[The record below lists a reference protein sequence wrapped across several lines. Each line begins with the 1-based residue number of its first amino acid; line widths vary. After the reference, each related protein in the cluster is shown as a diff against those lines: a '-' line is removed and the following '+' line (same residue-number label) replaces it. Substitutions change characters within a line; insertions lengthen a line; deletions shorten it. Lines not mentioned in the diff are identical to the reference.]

1 MKKWMAMP
9 LGFMLALNLTA
20 CGAGTPGGAEDS
32 TPTQADALH
41 FEVATQVYENEYKA
55 DDGTVLLAERYELP
69 VLDLRTEYCEL
80 YTLAE
85 NVTANGGA
93 GIPAQVTAQNAFN
106 TEMNNVLAGLE
117 AEAAQMATE
126 AKELYAENDTSVFLG
141 SYWASE
147 LSLTQ
152 TYMTD
157 GKFLSVAA
165 EHYTYYGGVH
175 PNFVTRAWNFDLTT
189 GEFLTLDALASEEGD
204 LQGNSLQENIY
215 WNILS
220 QIDQKNLSGE
230 YFDDYDSYLQD
241 FPSLATLNFTED
253 GLTVTFDQYV
263 IAPYAAGP
271 QVFEV
276 PYDAFYSALSEHAK
290 EILDVSQERLVLSD
304 LDTAATLWS
313 WLFMTTPPTGDTPD
327 KAEINGYT
335 YYSADIPG
343 VSTLEDMQELM
354 YRYFDRALADEWL
367 EESERYAEVDGRLYV
382 LDADH
387 GSNDSIIDD
396 VRSVTLD
403 GEGGIVTQTVTYGE
417 WNEASQSQVPNG
429 EETFEYPFI
438 LIDGHAVF
446 SAFPYPY

>member
-1 MKKWMAMP
+1 MKKWMAML
-9 LGFMLALNLTA
+9 LGCVLALNLAA
-20 CGAGTPGGAEDS
+20 CGAGTDGEMEDNAPLQDS
-32 TPTQADALH
+32 TLH
-41 FEVATQVYENEYKA
+41 FEVTKTVYENEYKA
-55 DDGTVLLAERYELP
+55 DDGTVLFSERYELP
-69 VLDLRTEYCEL
+69 QLELRDENGERYTQTEKAAANSG
-80 YTLAE
+80 TKD
-85 NVTANGGA
+85 TALLGV
-93 GIPAQVTAQNAFN
+93 QEAFN
-106 TEMNNVLAGLE
+106 AEMESVLTSLRSE
-117 AEAAQMATE
+117 AEEMAE
-126 AKELYAENDTSVFLG
+126 SAKELYMTNSSNAVMLG
-141 SYWASE
+141 SWMKE
-147 LSLTQ
+147 LTVEEV
-152 TYMTD
+152 YMTE
-157 GKFLSVAA
+157 GKLLSVMA
-165 EHYTYYGGVH
+165 EGYANYGGAH
-175 PNFVTRAWNFDLTT
+175 PFTGTHTWNFDLTT
-189 GEFLTLDALASEEGD
+189 GEFLTFDALASEQGD
-204 LQGNSLQENIY
+204 VAGVSLQMRIY
-215 WNILS
+215 RNILG
-220 QIDQKNLSGE
+220 QIDAQGLSE
-230 YFDDYDSYLQD
+230 WYFDDYDSYLSD
-241 FPSLATLNFTED
+241 FPSFAMIYFTA
-253 GLTVTFDQYV
+253 GGMKVVFDTYI

-290 EILDVSQERLVLSD
+290 EILDVPQEQLVLSD

-382 LDADH
+382 LDADR